1 MRMRTSEIK
10 DEDKE
15 DAEEER
21 ERQIDVVFAASCGSV
36 LVGNTAQVNEVNSND
51 QTSFQQRS
59 SA

>member
-36 LVGNTAQVNEVNSND
+36 LVGNTAQ
-51 QTSFQQRS
+51 QTR
-59 SA
+59 